1 MSHTMSPNQI
11 RSVGIA
17 TLTKTLGPLGMIRFL
32 QQFDRGAGDYTKE
45 RVQWLG
51 QFNLEDI
58 CQSIDEE

>member
-11 RSVGIA
+11 RSKGIA
-17 TLTKTLGPLGMIRFL
+17 TLTKALGPVGMIRFL
-32 QQFDRGAGDYTKE
+32 QQFDRGVGDYTKE